1 MRALA
6 AECGM
11 ANEFRFKDYPNEM
24 KFKPVPEEAIGSL
37 AAQYGLEFSADYRA
51 FLKSHNG
58 FYFDRMTSAAP
69 LAPGIET
76 FDFIRYLFGID
87 TGHPY
92 NDLRQY
98 LALPGVWDQA
108 LCAFACPVSDSRA
121 GDPIVEIHKG
131 IAKGRIFFVDHEVMP
146 DVADL
151 KAEGVD
157 LAVMSADEALEHLVE
172 QGCFFQVARSFSDY
186 LRKLVVYDDDG
197 SINVSI
203 RRPL

>member
-1 MRALA
+1 
-6 AECGM
+6 M

-24 KFKPVPEEAIGSL
+24 KFKPVTDDAIGSL
-37 AAQYGLEFSADYRA
+37 SAQYGLEFSADYRA
-51 FLKSHNG
+51 FLKSQNG
-58 FYFDRMTSAAP
+58 FYFDRMTSADP

-87 TGHPY
+87 TGHEY
-92 NDLRQY
+92 NDLT
-98 LALPGVWDQA
+98 ALPG
-108 LCAFACPVSDSRA
+108 ACPACGTRRCAPLPVRSATRRG

-151 KAEGVD
+151 KSEGID
-157 LAVMSADEALEHLVE
+157 LAAMDADEALDHLVE
-172 QGCFFQVARSFSDY
+172 QGCFFQVAKSFSDY
-186 LRKLVVYDDDG
+186 LKKLVVYDDDG